1 MNSPTH
7 SSYFVKIATVWFI
20 SVSSLGF
27 EYAIYDHT
35 VSYLLS
41 GKERE
46 AEGLMRRPGLKYH
59 HRKSELVCRD
69 LGEKPMV
76 LAKFVRMTR
85 YLPGRD
91 RAGADFLYSR
101 LVEACKGDAGALAEV
116 RSMMGEKEER
126 GRFEGARKALMASLR
141 KAGVDIEEEEE
152 GSDFNNKL

>member
-1 MNSPTH
+1 
-7 SSYFVKIATVWFI
+7 
-20 SVSSLGF
+20 
-27 EYAIYDHT
+27 
-35 VSYLLS
+35 
-41 GKERE
+41 
-46 AEGLMRRPGLKYH
+46 MRRPGLKYH

-85 YLPGRD
+85 HLPGRD

-126 GRFEGARKALMASLR
+126 GQFRGAREALMASLK
-141 KAGVDIEEEEE
+141 KAGAIANVDDEE
-152 GSDFNNKL
+152 GIDLNKM